1 MAKKRKL
8 KNKIEKKKKNSADN
22 MLVLINQRKKS
33 TKTIY
38 KSINLSMMTNNN
50 FKYLRKLT
58 YKIL

>member
-1 MAKKRKL
+1 M
-8 KNKIEKKKKNSADN
+8 EKKKKNSADN

-38 KSINLSMMTNNN
+38 KSINLSMMTKNN